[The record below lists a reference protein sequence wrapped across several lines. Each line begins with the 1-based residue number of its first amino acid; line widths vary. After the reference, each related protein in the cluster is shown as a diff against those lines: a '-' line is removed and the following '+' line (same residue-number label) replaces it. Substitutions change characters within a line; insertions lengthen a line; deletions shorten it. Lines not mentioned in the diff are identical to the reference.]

1 MSAEADAISGGSE
14 EPVRT
19 AAELKALRQRAA
31 NMRFRE
37 VAALV
42 EEQGW
47 TLARTRGGH
56 HIYRKAG
63 ARRPL
68 VVQNDLQVGTTR
80 DIINQLIRELE
91 G

>member
-1 MSAEADAISGGSE
+1 M
-14 EPVRT
+14 RT
-19 AAELKALRQRAA
+19 AAELKAIRQRAA

-47 TLARTRGGH
+47 TLARIRGSH
-56 HIYRKAG
+56 HIYNKPG
-63 ARRPL
+63 ARRPIAVPSSL
-68 VVQNDLQVGTTR
+68 RRPGTAR
-80 DIINQLIRELE
+80 GIINRLIRELE

>member
-1 MSAEADAISGGSE
+1 M
-14 EPVRT
+14 RT

-31 NMRFRE
+31 NMRFHE

-47 TLARTRGGH
+47 TLARVRGGH
-56 HIYRKAG
+56 HIYSKAG

-68 VVQNDLQVGTTR
+68 VVQNDLRVGTTR

>member
-1 MSAEADAISGGSE
+1 M
-14 EPVRT
+14 RT

-31 NMRFRE
+31 NMRSAPRE

-47 TLARTRGGH
+47 TLARVRGGH
-56 HIYRKAG
+56 HIYSKAG